1 MGDNSFYIYDGQVR
15 KIPSDVHDY
24 VFDNINYPYRA
35 TSCGGHNRYLQK
47 YVVFSLVESQK
58 VPNKY
63 VIWNYVDNV
72 WSIGNLDRICLVR
85 SGVLDYPVA
94 CSSDGIVYEHESGLL
109 SSSLD
114 LGNENLLLRVAL

>member
-1 MGDNSFYIYDGQVR
+1 MVIISYLLEIWWFF
-15 KIPSDVHDY
+15 PS
-24 VFDNINYPYRA
+24 
-35 TSCGGHNRYLQK
+35 G
-47 YVVFSLVESQK
+47 ESK

-72 WSIGNLDRICLVR
+72 WSIGNLRQICLVR

-114 LGNENLLLRVAL
+114 LGNRKPFATSGAIEIAQEID